1 MNLFFDNMTSPLV
14 LAFLLGFA
22 SQAAGGNIRLPEAA
36 RETVATFLLLAI
48 GLKGGEALAGAPLQ
62 SLAVPLLVTVL
73 AGLVTCVSA
82 FSFARFALSATRP
95 DAAGLAAHYGSASA
109 VTFIAATHFV
119 AYRGTPASDWLSAA
133 LAVLEMPAILLAV
146 LLGRGGSSKLSHTV
160 QEVFLAR
167 ASVLL
172 LGGLLIGFVSGP
184 SGVEPVMPLFKGLFH
199 GVLML
204 YMLDLGAAAG
214 EGLATFRATLGRLVA
229 FGIFM
234 PLLHGTLATLAAGAL
249 GFSPANATVFGALV
263 ASASYIA
270 APAAVRT
277 SIPEANVA
285 MCITAALT
293 VTFPF
298 NLLLGIPLFY
308 AIATR

>member
-1 MNLFFDNMTSPLV
+1 MNLFLDNATSPLV

-22 SQAAGGNIRLPEAA
+22 CQAGGGKIRLPDAA

-48 GLKGGEALAGAPLQ
+48 GLKGGEALAGAPLG
-62 SLAVPLLVTVL
+62 SLALPLMVTVL
-73 AGLVTCVSA
+73 AGVLTCLSA
-82 FSFARFALSATRP
+82 FVVAQKLMAVSRA

-109 VTFIAATHFV
+109 VTFIAASHFV
-119 AYRGTPASDWLSAA
+119 ADRGVPASDWMSAA

-146 LLGRGGSSKLSHTV
+146 LLAKGASSKLSHTV
-160 QEVFLAR
+160 REVFMAR

-172 LGGLLIGFVSGP
+172 LGGLLIGFISGP
-184 SGVEPVMPLFKGLFH
+184 VGVEPVMPLFKGLFH

-214 EGLATFRATLGRLVA
+214 EGLASYRTSLGRLAA
-229 FGIFM
+229 FGVAM
-234 PLLHGTLATLAAGAL
+234 PLLHGVTATLAGGAL
-249 GFSPANATVFGALV
+249 GFGAANATVFGALV

-270 APAAVRT
+270 APAAVRA
-277 SIPEANVA
+277 SIPDANVS
-285 MCITAALT
+285 MCVTAALT

-298 NLLLGIPLFY
+298 NLILGIPLFY
-308 AIATR
+308 AIASL